1 MEKKPTMYTTRFNI
15 KDKSEEMKDKLHEDA
30 NKIIIASI
38 KAVMPDSAVVEG
50 IKNMPEY
57 KGRLIVFSIGKAG
70 WQMAYALSKLNIT
83 PDAGLIVTT

>member
-1 MEKKPTMYTTRFNI
+1 MYTTRFNI

-70 WQMAYALSKLNIT
+70 WQMAYALNKLNIT
-83 PDAGLIVTT
+83 LMRG